1 MSPDSPAQ
9 SPSLDDGT
17 ENPSSPSFLQRVRE
31 AMPPVSILLLTAIFI
46 FAGWFTLFGPV
57 NVLAWRGGTFPHTEG
72 DRPHYQQALKDI
84 ARYQY
89 EEQPSPEI
97 YFGQAC
103 GADSEEIRKAIPKVG
118 ANPDSDADPEENA
131 EFAAAAADRVAGITG
146 DSATGGN
153 DRAGESAEGLNPKLD
168 AFGNEVDCS
177 GSWTAPFLSFLLASA
192 GVPLYEASDSTQ
204 AGSTASS
211 ASANPW
217 LVTDVEQ
224 LMQAYQDHDAFMT
237 DEEFSPQVGDIIFY
251 RYPAGLGVHANMVV
265 GVQGDWVT
273 IGGDELG
280 KVGLASM
287 TVRNRGGIVGYGA
300 TGLFENSPLQAK

>member
-1 MSPDSPAQ
+1 MTPDSPAQ

-17 ENPSSPSFLQRVRE
+17 ENASSRGLLQRVRE
-31 AMPPVSILLLTAIFI
+31 VIPPASILLLTAIFI
-46 FAGWFTLFGPV
+46 FAGWFTFFGPV
-57 NVLAWRGGTFPHTEG
+57 NVLAWRGGTFPHTEA

-84 ARYQY
+84 SRYQY

-103 GADSEEIRKAIPKVG
+103 GADPEEIRKAIPKVG

-131 EFAAAAADRVAGITG
+131 EFAAAAADRVAGIESE
-146 DSATGGN
+146 SATDGN
-153 DRAGESAEGLNPKLD
+153 DRADGLNPKLD

-192 GVPLYEASDSTQ
+192 GLPLYEAADSSEPDS
-204 AGSTASS
+204 AAS
-211 ASANPW
+211 AESANPW

-224 LMQAYQDHDAFMT
+224 LMQTYQDHDAFMT
-237 DEEFSPQVGDIIFY
+237 DADFSPQVGDIIFY

-265 GVQGDWVT
+265 AVQGDWVT

-287 TVRNRGGIVGYGA
+287 TLRNRGGIVGYGA
-300 TGLFENSPLQAK
+300 TGLFENAPLQAE